1 MEGRRE
7 VDVDE
12 FALVDSTCDFAPE
25 DQHAAR
31 DVVGDTLGDEL
42 AAVDGECLLQLR
54 ASQQAEHVEW
64 REHCH
69 LECEGVTVLRL
80 EGEHAHGQ
88 AAVEG
93 AGGGPRVDLA
103 GEVILKLALISAAI
117 EGDTQRQ
124 IAHMAAGHTVPA
136 DLPTDWRQVVVEFVA
151 WAAGCALRRVVS
163 RVFEAAGAKSRAEW
177 TGPVDRAKVYAGTAV
192 ADLTGSEI
200 ETGDA
205 VASCCACHT
214 LCSIKKEAR
223 NT

>member
-69 LECEGVTVLRL
+69 LECEGVTVFRL

-88 AAVEG
+88 APVEG
-93 AGGGPRVDLA
+93 AGGGSRVDLA
-103 GEVILKLALISAAI
+103 GEVVLELALISAAI
-117 EGDTQRQ
+117 EGDTQWQ
-124 IAHMAAGHTVPA
+124 IAHVTAGHTVPA
-136 DLPTDWRQVVVEFVA
+136 DLPANWRQVVVEFVA
-151 WAAGCALRRVVS
+151 WAAGCALWEVVG
-163 RVFEAAGAKSRAEW
+163 RVFEAAGAKSWTLW
-177 TGPVDRAKVYAGTAV
+177 TGPVDKAKVYAGSAV